1 MVLDLVQSIEKSQKM
16 TKTELC
22 ECLNADLRR
31 FVHKPNLKDRIL
43 HNEVWY
49 IYHYIRHLRYV
60 EYYQGKNKLKFLW
73 HFFWYKRLGFKL
85 RMTIYPNTI
94 GPGFRI
100 YHAGDFVHV
109 GSNVRIGRN
118 CTMLPGVV
126 FGNKTEMP
134 DERPVIVGD
143 NCYFGLG
150 VRILGPVHIGN
161 NVIVGANAVVTKDI
175 PDNAV
180 VGGVPAK
187 IITCKSNE

>member
-1 MVLDLVQSIEKSQKM
+1 M
-16 TKTELC
+16 TKTELS

-31 FVHKPNLKDRIL
+31 FVYKPTLKDRIL

-60 EYYQGKNKLKFLW
+60 EYYQDKNKLKFLW

-109 GSNVRIGRN
+109 GPNVKIGRN

-126 FGNKTEMP
+126 FGNKN
-134 DERPVIVGD
+134 RIV
-143 NCYFGLG
+143 
-150 VRILGPVHIGN
+150 R
-161 NVIVGANAVVTKDI
+161 
-175 PDNAV
+175 
-180 VGGVPAK
+180 
-187 IITCKSNE
+187 